1 MDIPDWFVWIF
12 LGLIVLQALGLVP
25 AVRRMRGTDPAARS
39 AAPADL
45 LDIVGAL
52 LTSGGLLLSLVVAES
67 WFRLAAIGLALIA
80 AAYALKGVRLLRARR
95 RPAA

>member
-25 AVRRMRGTDPAARS
+25 AVRRMRGTDPAA
-39 AAPADL
+39 PADL

-52 LTSGGLLLSLVVAES
+52 LASGGLLLSLVVAES
-67 WFRLAAIGLALIA
+67 WFRLAVVGFALIA